1 MLYCLMF
8 FFAFSRLHIYRTW
21 VISETQ
27 SVFVYSM
34 LRHHFQMVLDNIR
47 IFATAMLAC

>member
-1 MLYCLMF
+1 M
-8 FFAFSRLHIYRTW
+8 
-21 VISETQ
+21 ISETQ

-47 IFATAMLAC
+47 IFATAMLRQKLPYLERVSC